1 VSRPLVFLG
10 DTRSRALLGRVRP
23 LGWGRLFI
31 DRRPDLAPD
40 EPWVLDNG
48 AFRCWK
54 SGEAF
59 DWGRFLETV
68 RRAQAELPEPYFAIA
83 PDEVGG
89 GAESLWWSVECVSRI
104 AWEWPW
110 YLPVQDGMDP
120 DEVAELLPQYFA
132 GLFLGGTD
140 RFKVETGHVWAELC
154 AEQGKP
160 LHYGRA
166 GTLRKLAHAIRLGCD
181 SLDSAFPLWERAR
194 LEAFIA
200 AWTAGH
206 SDGVQ
211 RVLEFAA

>member
-10 DTRSRALLGRVRP
+10 DTRSRALLDRVRP

-31 DRRPDLAPD
+31 DRRPDLAPG

-48 AFRCWK
+48 AFRDWK
-54 SGEAF
+54 GGQEF
-59 DWGRFLETV
+59 DWFRFLETV
-68 RRAQAELPEPYFAIA
+68 RRAQAELPEPFFALA

-89 GAESLWWSVECVSRI
+89 GNASLYWSVMCVERV

-110 YLPVQDGMDP
+110 YLAVQDDMDP
-120 DEVAELLPQYFA
+120 EEVAEFLPSHFA
-132 GLFLGGTD
+132 GVFLGGTN
-140 RFKVETGHVWAELC
+140 RFKAQTGHRWADLC
-154 AEQGKP
+154 REHGKP

-194 LEAFIA
+194 LERFIS
-200 AWTAGH
+200 AWQAGH
-206 SDGVQ
+206 GDGAQ
-211 RVLEFAA
+211 IALDLAA